1 MSLYDARLFLRS
13 QAFHWAELSCPCGQ
27 QEERERERRVEGAGR
42 GVWVQGRHKLPY
54 GAKLSKSQSSI
65 PDGRMD
71 MNGYRWMCVNN
82 LHYSHV

>member
-1 MSLYDARLFLRS
+1 MHLFYDCKCCKFIFALS
-13 QAFHWAELSCPCGQ
+13 KHFHELSPAELFQREHGAQCWRGGG
-27 QEERERERRVEGAGR
+27 EERT
-42 GVWVQGRHKLPY
+42 GRHKLPC

-65 PDGRMD
+65 PGWMD